1 MLRLAA
7 LLFSLISTTLMGVG
21 IVAVLVAGF
30 GTLIPIVA
38 AAAAGFVIAVPVS
51 WQVARAIY

>member
-7 LLFSLISTTLMGVG
+7 LLFTLISTTLMGVG

-38 AAAAGFVIAVPVS
+38 AAAAGFVIAMPVS

>member
-7 LLFSLISTTLMGVG
+7 VLFSLISTTLMGVG
-21 IVAVLVAGF
+21 IVAVLVAGA
-30 GTLIPIVA
+30 GTLTPILA
-38 AAAAGFVIAVPVS
+38 AAAVGFVLALPVS